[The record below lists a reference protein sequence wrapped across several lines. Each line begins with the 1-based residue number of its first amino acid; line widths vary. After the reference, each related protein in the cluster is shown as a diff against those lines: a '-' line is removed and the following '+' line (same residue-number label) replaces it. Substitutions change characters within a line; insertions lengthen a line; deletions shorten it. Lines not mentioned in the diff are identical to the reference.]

1 MSAPPFELS
10 TAHRWF
16 AIECNNHAWDLVE
29 TTNRTQGQLA
39 DMLHAAHAA
48 RFHWQRAGNALNA
61 FRAETLLSIAYST
74 AGRGEPALYHARET
88 LSLMTTIDDLTPF
101 DRTTAE
107 AAAARAC
114 ELAGKANQA
123 KVHWASADDAL
134 AQCADAEDRDALR
147 KLFPELQ

>member
-1 MSAPPFELS
+1 MSAPPFELPA
-10 TAHRWF
+10 AHRWF
-16 AIECNNHAWDLVE
+16 AIECNNHAWNLVE
-29 TTNRTQGQLA
+29 SAVRTPAQIA

-48 RFHWQRAGNALNA
+48 RFHWQRAGNVLNA

-88 LSLMTTIDDLTPF
+88 LSLMASIDDLNPF
-101 DRTTAE
+101 DRTSAE

-114 ELAGKANQA
+114 ELAGKSNQA

-134 AQCADAEDRDALR
+134 AQCADAEDRDVLR
-147 KLFPELQ
+147 KLFPELK